1 MDFIDEVRT
10 RSSNFAMRIDH
21 LDTEEATKQALVLP
35 FIQMLG
41 YAIYDP
47 TEVVPEFT
55 ADVGMKKGEKVDYAI
70 LQDGRPVLLIECKTY
85 GTTLNEKIIS
95 QLLRYFL
102 TTDAR
107 FGILTDGI
115 VYRFFSD
122 LDKDNKMDQEPFFEF
137 NILDFTEAQVDQLK
151 RFTKADFDVDENVNA
166 ATELKYTTEIK
177 RMLAQELHSPSKEF
191 IQFILKRVYKGK
203 ATQKTLERFSSLGQQ
218 AFAQF
223 ISEQR
228 HAPLK
233 IPSPVESVSPREIS
247 FDMEDKEWQPISAL
261 KPGKGDSK
269 PTGIRFPDSSHRPIK
284 YWKDIATEV
293 TRWLMQSKLLH
304 TGSLPIQRGSRY
316 LVSTDP
322 IHPNGDSFKQ
332 HYLVESVYVETNYSA
347 LNSVENAC
355 IIIKHLGQDPAHFAV
370 CFAE

>member
-122 LDKDNKMDQEPFFEF
+122 LDADNKMDQEPFFEF

-151 RFTKADFDVDENVNA
+151 RFTKADFDVAENVNA
-166 ATELKYTTEIK
+166 ATELKYTTKIK
-177 RMLAQELHSPSKEF
+177 RMLAQELDSPSKEF
-191 IQFILKRVYKGK
+191 VQFIVKRVYKGM
-203 ATQKTLERFSSLGQQ
+203 ATKKILEQFGYLAQQ
-218 AFAQF
+218 AFAQL
-223 ISEQR
+223 IREQR
-228 HAPLK
+228 RAPLI
-233 IPSPVESVSPREIS
+233 IPTPVEPVSPRLDS
-247 FDMEDKEWQPISAL
+247 FDKEDKEWQPISAL
-261 KPGKGDSK
+261 KPGKGDPK
-269 PTGIRFPDSSHRPIK
+269 PTGIRFPDSSNCPIK
-284 YWKDIATEV
+284 YWKDIAIEV
-293 TRWLMQSKLLH
+293 TGWLMQSKLLH

-322 IHPNGDSFKQ
+322 VHPKGNSFRQ
-332 HYLVESVYVETNYSA
+332 RHQLDSVYLETNYDA
-347 LNSVENAC
+347 LSHVENAC

-370 CFAE
+370 RFD

>member
-35 FIQMLG
+35 FIQLLG
-41 YAIYDP
+41 YSIYDP

-55 ADVGMKKGEKVDYAI
+55 TDVGTKKGEKVDYAI

-85 GTTLNEKIIS
+85 GTTLNEKIVS
-95 QLLRYFL
+95 QLLRYFH
-102 TTDAR
+102 TTEAR

-122 LDKDNKMDQEPFFEF
+122 LDTDNKMDQEPFFEF

-151 RFTKADFDVDENVNA
+151 RFTKADFDVAENVNA
-166 ATELKYTTEIK
+166 ATELNYTTKIK
-177 RMLAQELHSPSKEF
+177 RMLAQELDSPSKEF
-191 IQFILKRVYKGK
+191 VQFIVKRVYKGM
-203 ATQKTLERFSSLGQQ
+203 ATKKILEQFGYLAQQ
-218 AFAQF
+218 AFAQL
-223 ISEQR
+223 IREQR

-293 TRWLMQSKLLH
+293 TRWLVESKLLH
-304 TGSLPIQRGSRY
+304 VGSCQIQRGSRY
-316 LVSTDP
+316 LVSTEP

-355 IIIKHLGQDPAHFAV
+355 IIIKHIGQDPAHFAV
-370 CFAE
+370 CFAK